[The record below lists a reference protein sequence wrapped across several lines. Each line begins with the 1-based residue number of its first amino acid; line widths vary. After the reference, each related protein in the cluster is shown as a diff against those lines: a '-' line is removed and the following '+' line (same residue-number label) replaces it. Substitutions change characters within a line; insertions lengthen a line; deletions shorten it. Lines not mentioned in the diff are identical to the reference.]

1 MKNVFL
7 FLLSICLVIIDH
19 SFAQNVVIPDSIN
32 KQLINLN
39 SDKRFDLLMR
49 ISDEWKAKNA
59 HICLSYAQMA
69 YQESDGLSDSQPKM
83 KAYLAIGKAYGVLA
97 AYDTASYVA
106 NRILEKTNQFDKIHY
121 EAKLLLSSVQQV
133 KASYAEAKMNLDNV
147 IDFAVSTGDS
157 ALVYDAVSLL
167 ASVYTSLGD
176 YPYALNSYQRAR
188 TISEG
193 NADTTQMILQS
204 AKIGSM
210 YMRMEVF
217 TSAKEHYD
225 KALRISTHYKNTKAY
240 NTLMS
245 YYGGYWTRV
254 HVFDSAEIYYQKA
267 LNATITLGKA
277 DDIAGAYLNFGN
289 LLCRQEKFKQGIAK
303 FDTALSLFKEQKL
316 DLNIAKVYNSYSVMY
331 GKRRLVDSSLYYS
344 KKVYE
349 IARRVNN
356 SRLIRSSLY
365 RITAAYDQMGDYKN
379 GMKYAKKFIFYNDS
393 VVGEETRAKV
403 AEMEAK
409 YESAKKENDIIVL
422 KAEKKVQKNKEIL
435 LWISL
440 FFILLT
446 FAFIMIAVQQKRKKD
461 KAIFIKEKELA
472 KSELEKSQMQEKE
485 LKKEIQ
491 YKSKQLTTHALN
503 MMQKNTIMQEMRE
516 ELVLLSK
523 KASVENKDSFN
534 RMKMLIKKNLRSE
547 KDWDLFKLYFEEVNK
562 QFYTELAKVN
572 VDLSPNELK
581 ICALLKL
588 NMNIKESAS
597 VLNVEPD
604 SVKKAR
610 YKLRKKLKL
619 KPEDDLAEFI
629 SAIG

>member
-7 FLLSICLVIIDH
+7 FLLSFCLVILSH
-19 SFAQNVVIPDSIN
+19 SFAQNVVIPDSIS

-39 SDKRFDLLMR
+39 SEKRVDLLMR
-49 ISDEWKAKNA
+49 ISDEWRVKNA
-59 HICLSYAQMA
+59 HICLNYAQMA
-69 YQESDGLSDSQPKM
+69 YQEAENLNDKQQKM
-83 KAYLAIGKAYGVLA
+83 KVYLAIGKAYDVLA
-97 AYDTASYVA
+97 AYDTASFIA
-106 NRILEKTNQFDKIHY
+106 NKIIEKTNQFDKIHY
-121 EAKLLLSSVQQV
+121 EAKLLLSSAQQV
-133 KASYAEAKMNLDNV
+133 KADYAGAKKNLERV
-147 IDFAVSTGDS
+147 IDFAESTGDS
-157 ALVYDAVSLL
+157 VLVYNAVSLL

-176 YPYALNSYQRAR
+176 YPNALNSYQRAR

-217 TSAKEHYD
+217 SSAKEHYE
-225 KALRISTHYKNTKAY
+225 KALSISTHYKNTKAY

-245 YYGGYWTRV
+245 YYGGYWTRM
-254 HVFDSAEIYYQKA
+254 HVYDSAQIYYQKA
-267 LNATITLGKA
+267 LNTTITLGKA

-409 YESAKKENDIIVL
+409 YESAKKEKDIIVL
-422 KAEKKVQKNKEIL
+422 KAEKKAQKDKEML
-435 LWISL
+435 LWSSL
-440 FFILLT
+440 LSALLIFVLIIT
-446 FAFIMIAVQQKRKKD
+446 AVQLKRKKD
-461 KAIFIKEKELA
+461 NEIFKKEKELA
-472 KSELEKSQMQEKE
+472 KSELEKSQLQEKE

-503 MMQKNTIMQEMRE
+503 MMQKNTLMQEIRE

-523 KASVENKDSFN
+523 RASEENKGSFN
-534 RMKMLIKKNLRSE
+534 RLKMLIKKNLRSE

-572 VDLSPNELK
+572 PDLSPNELK
-581 ICALLKL
+581 ISALLKL

-597 VLNVEPD
+597 VLNIEPD

-610 YKLRKKLKL
+610 YKLRKKLML

-629 SAIG
+629 MRIG